1 MQFIYPAII
10 HQENDGFW
18 AEFPDLE
25 GTFTQGDSLNEIMTN
40 ATEAMELTVL
50 ELLENSKSLPK
61 ATEVNSVR
69 HDKQSFVT
77 LIQSDIDLAKNSK
90 SIKKTLTIPAW
101 LNDKALAKEINFLK
115 VLQEA
120 LIAKT
125 L

>member
-25 GTFTQGDSLNEIMTN
+25 GTFTQGNSLNEIMTN

-50 ELLENSKSLPK
+50 ELLENSESLSK

-69 HDKQSFVT
+69 PDKQSFVT
-77 LIQSDIDLAKNSK
+77 LIQSDIDLSKNSK

>member
-10 HQENDGFW
+10 HRENDGFW

-69 HDKQSFVT
+69 HEKRLYLRFVEVT
-77 LIQSDIDLAKNSK
+77 NHEMLHSK
-90 SIKKTLTIPAW
+90 SKK
-101 LNDKALAKEINFLK
+101 
-115 VLQEA
+115 
-120 LIAKT
+120 
-125 L
+125 

>member
-101 LNDKALAKEINFLK
+101 LNDKALAK
-115 VLQEA
+115 
-120 LIAKT
+120 
-125 L
+125 

>member
-25 GTFTQGDSLNEIMTN
+25 GTFTQGNSLNEIMTN

-50 ELLENSKSLPK
+50 ELLENSESLSK

-69 HDKQSFVT
+69 PDKQSFVT

>member
-10 HQENDGFW
+10 YQENDGFW

-101 LNDKALAKEINFLK
+101 LNDKALAKGINFSK

>member
-40 ATEAMELTVL
+40 ATEAMEFTVL

-101 LNDKALAKEINFLK
+101 LNDKALAKGINFSK

>member
-50 ELLENSKSLPK
+50 ELLESGKDINKI
-61 ATEVNSVR
+61 
-69 HDKQSFVT
+69 FVT
-77 LIQSDIDLAKNSK
+77 RGEKHGSINKILA
-90 SIKKTLTIPAW
+90 I
-101 LNDKALAKEINFLK
+101 AKERTYTCFTINGR
-115 VLQEA
+115 
-120 LIAKT
+120 
-125 L
+125 

>member
-101 LNDKALAKEINFLK
+101 LNDKALAKGINFSK